1 MKSFSANTKEAYYA
15 FKLNVL
21 FHYIKIFL
29 VVVFIIFE
37 ELAWKRLG
45 QPAYEAIK
53 SLKVMDKFKD
63 WIADIDH
70 RYMLLAIFL
79 VPFMLMEVSSI
90 FAGKALF
97 SGAIVTGIGLYTIKL
112 LLTAPVVI
120 IFNSGKKILVSFW
133 VVKYGYGT
141 ILNLKRSNTFRSV
154 KKYTVKITESF
165 ETFKSDYLN
174 TTDGD
179 FSESIKKMYSDI
191 KKV

>member
-1 MKSFSANTKEAYYA
+1 MDRITYVFST
-15 FKLNVL
+15 LI
-21 FHYIKIFL
+21 HYIKVFL
-29 VVVFIIFE
+29 VVGFIIFE

-53 SLKVMDKFKD
+53 PLKVMDKFKD

-70 RYMLLAIFL
+70 RYMLLAIFFI
-79 VPFMLMEVSSI
+79 PFILMEVSSI
-90 FAGKALF
+90 FAGKALLG
-97 SGAIVTGIGLYTIKL
+97 GAIITGIGLYTIKL

-154 KKYTVKITESF
+154 KKFTVKLTESF
-165 ETFKSDYLN
+165 KTFKMEYLN

-179 FSESIKKMYSDI
+179 FSESIKKIYSDI